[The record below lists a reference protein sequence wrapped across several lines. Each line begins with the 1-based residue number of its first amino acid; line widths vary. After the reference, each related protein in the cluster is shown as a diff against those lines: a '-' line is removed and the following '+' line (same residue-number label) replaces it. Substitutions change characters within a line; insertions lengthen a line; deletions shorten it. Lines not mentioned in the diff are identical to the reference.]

1 MGRALRCHRLF
12 AYNIPCRRPIVGPP
26 QPLSRLDDIRRRR
39 KSLQHCPQVHVHPDC
54 SDAKF
59 MLVGGRHLL
68 GTILPCHGSCS
79 SCNSCSSSTMLVHAV
94 VWSRITRGCVALHR
108 TWIQSTSCT
117 SVELSNLPRTTT
129 QFLASI
135 CQLHVETNIDVA
147 YASCWSCTVRGAVML
162 SPVA

>member
-59 MLVGGRHLL
+59 MLVAISGDA
-68 GTILPCHGSCS
+68 TC
-79 SCNSCSSSTMLVHAV
+79 LVQSYLATEAV
-94 VWSRITRGCVALHR
+94 AAVTAVAA
-108 TWIQSTSCT
+108 
-117 SVELSNLPRTTT
+117 PP
-129 QFLASI
+129 
-135 CQLHVETNIDVA
+135 
-147 YASCWSCTVRGAVML
+147 CWSTLSCGPELHEAV
-162 SPVA
+162 